1 MTKIHTRTKR
11 MFLLS
16 THLNHYDFFHPKAKQ
31 NRPRTFKSEEAA
43 KKWASENKIE
53 NYTLD
58 KAKKG
63 KRFRIVS

>member
-63 KRFRIVS
+63 KRFKISV